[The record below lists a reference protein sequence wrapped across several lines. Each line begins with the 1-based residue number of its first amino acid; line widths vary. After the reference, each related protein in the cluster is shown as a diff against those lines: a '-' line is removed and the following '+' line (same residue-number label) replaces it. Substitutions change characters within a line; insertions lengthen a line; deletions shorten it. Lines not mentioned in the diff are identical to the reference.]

1 MIPSIA
7 PVPAT
12 APANAENADKET
24 DTDAAGVGAGAG
36 AATAA
41 APAGPGTGR
50 GPRAAFG
57 GLFAPRLSSRRVFA
71 SPGAAAGII
80 WLAALVA
87 ASLTAPWW
95 LPYKT
100 EDQDFTAILSGPT
113 AAHWLGTDELGRDL
127 LSRIFAAA
135 AGTLGTSLI
144 TVIVGVGLGTILAM
158 VAAAG
163 ERTEGVISRVTE
175 VMMSLP
181 GTVIILAVI
190 GAVGTNIPVI
200 MAILGV
206 LISAGIYRVM
216 LGQATS
222 LQSQLYVDAAK
233 VDGVS
238 TLAIS
243 LRHVL
248 PGLSNTIVVQSAL
261 IFAVGMLIQAGLAFI
276 GFGPPI
282 PQPSWGGMIQG
293 ASQHVYEAP
302 WLMVPTGA
310 VLALTVLAA
319 NAIGNA
325 LGKAPNAA
333 ASHLPSAA
341 DRRRRT
347 AASASAAA
355 SAAPAAPET
364 PAAPGRLSVRGLSVG
379 VDGGTPLVT
388 DVSFDV
394 EQGTVLG
401 LVGESGCGKTMT
413 ALSLLGLLPSGV
425 SVTGGQILW
434 DGRNL
439 AGATETAMAGVRGR
453 GIALISQEPMR
464 ALDPMFTV
472 GYQLVSAIRRL
483 RKTGKAQARAEALS
497 LLEKVGIVDAG
508 RILTTYPHQIS
519 GGMAQRVAIALALAG
534 RPRLLVADEPTT
546 ALDVTVQAEI
556 LSLLRT
562 LVKDTGMSVV
572 MVTHDLGVVAD
583 ICDTVAVMYA
593 GQVVESGRT
602 ANILDNPRHPY
613 TLALLAADP
622 HANTAADMPER
633 LATISGRVPQPKD
646 WPAGCRFMARC
657 QFAGSA
663 CVAPVPLVPS
673 GSDDGVVRCVKA
685 DELAV
690 EGLEWVATEVPAR
703 RVLDVR
709 SADSTVSNDSTVST
723 SSAVEKDRA

>member
-1 MIPSIA
+1 MIPSVAPA

-12 APANAENADKET
+12 ANAEDTGTGGAPPANTATGRPGPGPRTGVGRIPAHRLF
-24 DTDAAGVGAGAG
+24 AAPGAVAGV
-36 AATAA
+36 
-41 APAGPGTGR
+41 
-50 GPRAAFG
+50 
-57 GLFAPRLSSRRVFA
+57 L
-71 SPGAAAGII
+71 
-80 WLAALVA
+80 WLAALVV

-144 TVIVGVGLGTILAM
+144 TVVVGVGLGTVLAM

-163 ERTEGVISRVTE
+163 QRTEGPISRVTE

-190 GAVGTNIPVI
+190 GAVGTNIPVV

-216 LGQATS
+216 LGQATA

-238 TLAIS
+238 TLGIS

-248 PGLSNTIVVQSAL
+248 PGLNTTIVVQSAL

-293 ASQHVYEAP
+293 ASQHVYDAP

-325 LGKAPNAA
+325 LGKTPNTA

-341 DRRRRT
+341 DRRRR
-347 AASASAAA
+347 AAA
-355 SAAPAAPET
+355 SAVAPSADAVAPSV
-364 PAAPGRLSVRGLSVG
+364 APGATAGRLSVRGLSVG

-388 DVSFDV
+388 EVSFDV

-434 DGRNL
+434 NGRNL
-439 AGATETAMAGVRGR
+439 AAATENELAGVRGR
-453 GIALISQEPMR
+453 EIALISQEPMR

-483 RKTGKAQARAEALS
+483 RGMGKAEARTEALS
-497 LLEKVGIVDAG
+497 LLEKVGIVDAA

-556 LSLLRT
+556 LSLLRE

-622 HANTAADMPER
+622 HANTAEDMPER
-633 LATISGRVPQPKD
+633 LATINGQVPQPKD
-646 WPAGCRFMARC
+646 WPGGCRFMARC

-673 GSDDGVVRCVKA
+673 GSDDGLVRCVKA

-690 EGLEWVATEVPAR
+690 EGLAWVATEVPAH
-703 RVLDVR
+703 RVLGIVEM
-709 SADSTVSNDSTVST
+709 DST
-723 SSAVEKDRA
+723 VEKDRT

>member
-1 MIPSIA
+1 VSA
-7 PVPAT
+7 RKLFASPAS
-12 APANAENADKET
+12 
-24 DTDAAGVGAGAG
+24 AAGV
-36 AATAA
+36 T
-41 APAGPGTGR
+41 
-50 GPRAAFG
+50 
-57 GLFAPRLSSRRVFA
+57 
-71 SPGAAAGII
+71 

-87 ASLTAPWW
+87 ASLSARWW
-95 LPYKT
+95 LPFKT
-100 EDQDFTAILSGPT
+100 EDQDFTAVLSGPT

-127 LSRIFAAA
+127 LSRIFASA
-135 AGTLGTSLI
+135 AGTLGTSMI
-144 TVIVGVGLGTILAM
+144 TVIVAVGLGTVLAM
-158 VAAAG
+158 LAAAAG
-163 ERTEGVISRVTE
+163 ERVEAVISRVTE
-175 VMMSLP
+175 IMMSLP

-190 GAVGTNIPVI
+190 GAVGTNIPLI

-216 LGQATS
+216 LGQAKS

-238 TLAIS
+238 SMGIS

-248 PGLSNTIVVQSAL
+248 PGLTTTIVVQSAL

-282 PQPSWGGMIQG
+282 PQPSWGGMIQS
-293 ASQHVYEAP
+293 ASQHVYDAP

-341 DRRRRT
+341 IRRRRAAAAAAAT
-347 AASASAAA
+347 AA
-355 SAAPAAPET
+355 ET
-364 PAAPGRLSVRGLSVG
+364 KLDEGPAPGVLSVRGLSVG

-425 SVTGGQILW
+425 SATGGRILW
-434 DGRNL
+434 NGRNL
-439 AGATETAMAGVRGR
+439 ASAAERDMEGIRGR
-453 GIALISQEPMR
+453 DIALISQEPMR

-472 GYQLVSAIRRL
+472 GYQLTAAIRRL
-483 RKTGKAQARAEALS
+483 RNMGNAEARAEALS

-508 RILTTYPHQIS
+508 RILRTYPHQIS
-519 GGMAQRVAIALALAG
+519 GGMAQRVAIALALSG

-556 LSLLRT
+556 LSLLRS

-572 MVTHDLGVVAD
+572 LVTHDLGVVAD
-583 ICDTVAVMYA
+583 ICDNVAVMYA

-602 ANILDNPRHPY
+602 ASILDNPRHPY

-633 LATISGRVPQPKD
+633 LATISGQVPQPKD
-646 WPAGCRFMARC
+646 WPAGCRFLARC

-663 CVAPVPLVPS
+663 CAAPVPLLPS
-673 GSDDGVVRCVKA
+673 GSEAGEVRCVKA

-690 EGLEWVATEVPAR
+690 EGLEWLATEVPSR
-703 RVLDVR
+703 HVLEI
-709 SADSTVSNDSTVST
+709 
-723 SSAVEKDRA
+723 VEKDLA

>member
-7 PVPAT
+7 P
-12 APANAENADKET
+12 
-24 DTDAAGVGAGAG
+24 
-36 AATAA
+36 TAA
-41 APAGPGTGR
+41 
-50 GPRAAFG
+50 PRKTVLAKFSG
-57 GLFAPRLSSRRVFA
+57 HRLLA
-71 SPGAAAGII
+71 SPGGLAGTV

-87 ASLTAPWW
+87 ASLTASWW

-100 EDQDFTAILSGPT
+100 EDQDFTAVLSGPT
-113 AAHWLGTDELGRDL
+113 AAHWLGADELGRDL
-127 LSRIFAAA
+127 LSRIFASA
-135 AGTLGTSLI
+135 AGTLGTSFI
-144 TVIVGVGLGTILAM
+144 TVLVGVGLGTILAM
-158 VAAAG
+158 TAAAAG
-163 ERTEGVISRVTE
+163 DRAEGVISRVTE
-175 VMMSLP
+175 IMMSLP

-190 GAVGTNIPVI
+190 GAVGTNIPLI

-216 LGQATS
+216 LGQAKS

-233 VDGVS
+233 VDGVG
-238 TLAIS
+238 TLGIS
-243 LRHVL
+243 VRHVL
-248 PGLSNTIVVQSAL
+248 PGLTNTIVVQSAL

-282 PQPSWGGMIQG
+282 PEPSWGGMIQS
-293 ASQHVYEAP
+293 ASQHVYDAP
-302 WLMVPTGA
+302 WLMVPSGA
-310 VLALTVLAA
+310 VLALTVLSA

-325 LGKAPNAA
+325 LGKSPNAA

-341 DRRRRT
+341 IRRKR
-347 AASASAAA
+347 AADAAA
-355 SAAPAAPET
+355 AAAAAPPVDD
-364 PAAPGRLSVRGLSVG
+364 APGAGQLSVRGLSAA

-394 EQGTVLG
+394 EAGTVLG

-425 SVTGGQILW
+425 SVAGGQILW

-439 AGATETAMAGVRGR
+439 AAATEKELEAVRGR
-453 GIALISQEPMR
+453 DIALISQEPMR

-472 GYQLVSAIRRL
+472 GYQLTAAIRRL
-483 RKTGKAQARAEALS
+483 RSVGKADARGEALS
-497 LLEKVGIVDAG
+497 LLEKVGIVDAR
-508 RILTTYPHQIS
+508 RILKAYPHQIS
-519 GGMAQRVAIALALAG
+519 GGMAQRVAIALALSG
-534 RPRLLVADEPTT
+534 KPRLLVADEPTT

-556 LSLLRT
+556 LSLLRS

-583 ICDTVAVMYA
+583 ICDNVAVMYA

-602 ANILDNPRHPY
+602 PNILDNPRHPY

-622 HANTAADMPER
+622 HANTADDMPER
-633 LATISGRVPQPKD
+633 LATIKGQVPQPKD
-646 WPAGCRFMARC
+646 WPTGCRFAARC

-663 CVAPVPLVPS
+663 CTTPVPLLPS
-673 GSDDGVVRCVKA
+673 GSENGEVRCVKA

-690 EGLEWVATEVPAR
+690 GGLAWVATEVPTH
-703 RVLDVR
+703 RVLEI
-709 SADSTVSNDSTVST
+709 S
-723 SSAVEKDRA
+723 EKDMA

>member
-1 MIPSIA
+1 MIPS
-7 PVPAT
+7 V
-12 APANAENADKET
+12 APAPLQRKNALARFS
-24 DTDAAGVGAGAG
+24 AH
-36 AATAA
+36 
-41 APAGPGTGR
+41 
-50 GPRAAFG
+50 
-57 GLFAPRLSSRRVFA
+57 RLFA
-71 SPGAAAGII
+71 SPGGVAGVI

-87 ASLTAPWW
+87 ASLTAQWW
-95 LPYKT
+95 LPYRT
-100 EDQDFTAILSGPT
+100 EDQDFTAVLSGPT

-144 TVIVGVGLGTILAM
+144 TVIVGVGLGTVLAM
-158 VAAAG
+158 LAAAAG
-163 ERTEGVISRVTE
+163 ERVEAVISRVTE
-175 VMMSLP
+175 IMMSLP

-190 GAVGTNIPVI
+190 GAVGTNIPLI
-200 MAILGV
+200 MAILGI
-206 LISAGIYRVM
+206 LISAGIYRVI
-216 LGQATS
+216 LGQAKS

-238 TLAIS
+238 TLGIS

-248 PGLSNTIVVQSAL
+248 PGLTNTIVVQSAL

-293 ASQHVYEAP
+293 ASQHVYDAP

-325 LGKAPNAA
+325 LGKAPNTT

-341 DRRRRT
+341 ARRQRARAV
-347 AASASAAA
+347 AAVGAAVGAATSPSANPAAD
-355 SAAPAAPET
+355 SDAAPAN
-364 PAAPGRLSVRGLSVG
+364 GQLSVRGLSVG
-379 VDGGTPLVT
+379 VGGGPRLVT

-425 SVTGGQILW
+425 SATGGQILW
-434 DGRNL
+434 NGKNL
-439 AGATETAMAGVRGR
+439 AAATDREMEAIRGR
-453 GIALISQEPMR
+453 DIALISQEPMR

-472 GYQLVSAIRRL
+472 GYQLTSAIRRL
-483 RKTGKAQARAEALS
+483 RKKGKADARKEART
-497 LLEKVGIVDAG
+497 LLEKVGIVDAE
-508 RILTTYPHQIS
+508 RILKTYPHQIS
-519 GGMAQRVAIALALAG
+519 GGMAQRVAIALALSG

-556 LSLLRT
+556 LSLLRS

-583 ICDTVAVMYA
+583 ICDNVAVMYA

-622 HANTAADMPER
+622 HANSAADMPDR
-633 LATISGRVPQPKD
+633 LATISGQVPQPKD
-646 WPAGCRFMARC
+646 WPTGCRFAARC

-663 CVAPVPLVPS
+663 CAAPVPLLAS
-673 GSDDGVVRCVKA
+673 GSEEGLVRCVKA

-690 EGLEWVATEVPAR
+690 EGLEWLATEVPTH
-703 RVLDVR
+703 RVLKI
-709 SADSTVSNDSTVST
+709 
-723 SSAVEKDRA
+723 VERDLA

>member
-1 MIPSIA
+1 MIPKLK
-7 PVPAT
+7 P
-12 APANAENADKET
+12 
-24 DTDAAGVGAGAG
+24 
-36 AATAA
+36 
-41 APAGPGTGR
+41 R
-50 GPRAAFG
+50 PRAAITKRS
-57 GLFAPRLSSRRVFA
+57 ANRLFA
-71 SPGAAAGII
+71 SPGGVAGVV
-80 WLAALVA
+80 WLAALVV
-87 ASLTAPWW
+87 ASLTAQWW

-100 EDQDFTAILSGPT
+100 EDQDFTAVLSGPT

-144 TVIVGVGLGTILAM
+144 TVIVGVGLGTVLAM
-158 VAAAG
+158 AAGAAG
-163 ERTEGVISRVTE
+163 ERAEGVLSRVTE
-175 VMMSLP
+175 IMMSLP

-190 GAVGTNIPVI
+190 GAVGTNIPLI

-216 LGQATS
+216 LGQAKS

-238 TLAIS
+238 ILGIS

-248 PGLSNTIVVQSAL
+248 PGLTNTIVVQSAL

-293 ASQHVYEAP
+293 ASQHVYDAP

-341 DRRRRT
+341 ARRQRGSSFADAV
-347 AASASAAA
+347 AAAGAAA
-355 SAAPAAPET
+355 SPAGTGAV
-364 PAAPGRLSVRGLSVG
+364 PATGQLSVRNLSVG
-379 VDGGTPLVT
+379 VDGGTALVT

-394 EQGTVLG
+394 GQGTVLG

-425 SVTGGQILW
+425 SATGGQILW
-434 DGRNL
+434 NGKNL
-439 AGATETAMAGVRGR
+439 AAATERDLEGIRGR
-453 GIALISQEPMR
+453 DIALISQEPMR

-472 GYQLVSAIRRL
+472 GYQLTAAIRRL
-483 RKTGKAQARAEALS
+483 RKEGKAEARAEALV
-497 LLEKVGIVDAG
+497 LLEKVGIVDAES
-508 RILTTYPHQIS
+508 ILKAYPHQIS
-519 GGMAQRVAIALALAG
+519 GGMAQRVAIALALSG

-556 LSLLRT
+556 LSLLRS

-583 ICDTVAVMYA
+583 ICDNVAVMYA

-622 HANTAADMPER
+622 HANNAADMPER
-633 LATISGRVPQPKD
+633 LATISGQVPQPKD
-646 WPAGCRFMARC
+646 WPTGCRFMARC

-663 CVAPVPLVPS
+663 CAAPVPLLSS
-673 GSDDGVVRCVKA
+673 GSEDGRVRCAKA

-690 EGLEWVATEVPAR
+690 EGLEWLATEVPTH
-703 RVLDVR
+703 RVLKI
-709 SADSTVSNDSTVST
+709 
-723 SSAVEKDRA
+723 VEKDLA

>member
-7 PVPAT
+7 PAPADSTAAVPA
-12 APANAENADKET
+12 APKAPRRAAVGRVSARKLFASPAS
-24 DTDAAGVGAGAG
+24 AAGV
-36 AATAA
+36 T
-41 APAGPGTGR
+41 
-50 GPRAAFG
+50 
-57 GLFAPRLSSRRVFA
+57 
-71 SPGAAAGII
+71 

-87 ASLTAPWW
+87 ASLSARWW
-95 LPYKT
+95 LPFKT
-100 EDQDFTAILSGPT
+100 EDQDFTAVLSGPT

-127 LSRIFAAA
+127 LSRIFASA
-135 AGTLGTSLI
+135 AGTLGTSMI
-144 TVIVGVGLGTILAM
+144 TVIVAVGLGTVLAM
-158 VAAAG
+158 LAAAAG
-163 ERTEGVISRVTE
+163 ERVEAVISRITE
-175 VMMSLP
+175 IMMSLP

-190 GAVGTNIPVI
+190 GAVGTNIPLI

-216 LGQATS
+216 LGQAKS

-238 TLAIS
+238 SMGIS

-248 PGLSNTIVVQSAL
+248 PGLTTTIVVQSAL

-282 PQPSWGGMIQG
+282 PQPSWGGMIQS
-293 ASQHVYEAP
+293 ASQHVYDAP

-341 DRRRRT
+341 IRRRRAAAAAAAT
-347 AASASAAA
+347 AA
-355 SAAPAAPET
+355 ET
-364 PAAPGRLSVRGLSVG
+364 KLDEGPAPGVLSVRGLSVG

-425 SVTGGQILW
+425 SATGGRILW
-434 DGRNL
+434 NGRNL
-439 AGATETAMAGVRGR
+439 ASAAERDMEGIRGR
-453 GIALISQEPMR
+453 DIALISQEPMR

-472 GYQLVSAIRRL
+472 GYQLTAAIRRL
-483 RKTGKAQARAEALS
+483 RNMGNAEARAEALS

-508 RILTTYPHQIS
+508 RILRTYPHQIS
-519 GGMAQRVAIALALAG
+519 GGMAQRVAIALALSG
-534 RPRLLVADEPTT
+534 HPRLLVADEPTT

-556 LSLLRT
+556 LSLLRS

-572 MVTHDLGVVAD
+572 LVTHDLGVVAD
-583 ICDTVAVMYA
+583 ICDNVAVMYA

-602 ANILDNPRHPY
+602 ASILDNPRHPY

-633 LATISGRVPQPKD
+633 LATISGQVPQPKD
-646 WPAGCRFMARC
+646 WPAGCRFLARC

-663 CVAPVPLVPS
+663 CAAPVPLLPS
-673 GSDDGVVRCVKA
+673 GSEAGEVRCVKA

-690 EGLEWVATEVPAR
+690 EGLEWLATEVPSR
-703 RVLDVR
+703 HVLEI
-709 SADSTVSNDSTVST
+709 
-723 SSAVEKDRA
+723 VEKDLA

>member
-1 MIPSIA
+1 MIPKLK
-7 PVPAT
+7 P
-12 APANAENADKET
+12 
-24 DTDAAGVGAGAG
+24 
-36 AATAA
+36 
-41 APAGPGTGR
+41 R
-50 GPRAAFG
+50 PRAAITKRS
-57 GLFAPRLSSRRVFA
+57 ANRLFA
-71 SPGAAAGII
+71 SPGGVAGVV
-80 WLAALVA
+80 WLAALVV
-87 ASLTAPWW
+87 ASLTAQWW

-100 EDQDFTAILSGPT
+100 EDQDFTAVLSGPT
-113 AAHWLGTDELGRDL
+113 AAHLLGTDELGRDL

-144 TVIVGVGLGTILAM
+144 TVIVGVGLGTVLAM
-158 VAAAG
+158 AAGAAG
-163 ERTEGVISRVTE
+163 ERAEGVLSRVTE
-175 VMMSLP
+175 IMMSLP

-190 GAVGTNIPVI
+190 GAVGTNIPLI

-216 LGQATS
+216 LGQAKS

-238 TLAIS
+238 ILGIS

-248 PGLSNTIVVQSAL
+248 PGLTNTIVVQSAL

-293 ASQHVYEAP
+293 ASQHVYDAP

-341 DRRRRT
+341 ARRQRASFIADAV
-347 AASASAAA
+347 AAAGAAA
-355 SAAPAAPET
+355 SPERTGAVPAT
-364 PAAPGRLSVRGLSVG
+364 GQLSVRNLSVG
-379 VDGGTPLVT
+379 VDGGTALVT

-394 EQGTVLG
+394 GQGTVLG

-425 SVTGGQILW
+425 SATAGQILW
-434 DGRNL
+434 NGRNL
-439 AGATETAMAGVRGR
+439 AAATERDLEGIRGR
-453 GIALISQEPMR
+453 DIALISQEPMR

-472 GYQLVSAIRRL
+472 GYQLTAAIRRL
-483 RKTGKAQARAEALS
+483 RKAGKAEARAEALG
-497 LLEKVGIVDAG
+497 LLEKVGIVDAES
-508 RILTTYPHQIS
+508 ILKAYPHQIS
-519 GGMAQRVAIALALAG
+519 GGMAQRVAIALALSG

-556 LSLLRT
+556 LSLLRS

-583 ICDTVAVMYA
+583 ICDNVAVMYA

-622 HANTAADMPER
+622 HANNAADMPER
-633 LATISGRVPQPKD
+633 LATISGQVPQPKD
-646 WPAGCRFMARC
+646 WPTGCRFMARC

-663 CVAPVPLVPS
+663 CAAPVPLLSS
-673 GSDDGVVRCVKA
+673 GSEDGRVRCAKA

-690 EGLEWVATEVPAR
+690 EGLEWLATEVPTH
-703 RVLDVR
+703 RVLKI
-709 SADSTVSNDSTVST
+709 
-723 SSAVEKDRA
+723 VEKDLA

>member
-1 MIPSIA
+1 MIPNL
-7 PVPAT
+7 
-12 APANAENADKET
+12 APAVAEQ
-24 DTDAAGVGAGAG
+24 DA

-41 APAGPGTGR
+41 AALRPQS
-50 GPRAAFG
+50 GPRAAIT
-57 GLFAPRLSSRRVFA
+57 RLSANRLFA
-71 SPGAAAGII
+71 SPGGVAGVL

-87 ASLTAPWW
+87 ASLTAQWW

-100 EDQDFTAILSGPT
+100 EDQDFTAVLSGPT

-144 TVIVGVGLGTILAM
+144 TVIVGVGLGTVLATAA
-158 VAAAG
+158 AAAG
-163 ERTEGVISRVTE
+163 ERAETVISRVTE
-175 VMMSLP
+175 IMMSLP

-190 GAVGTNIPVI
+190 GAVGTNIPLI

-206 LISAGIYRVM
+206 LISAGIYRVI
-216 LGQATS
+216 LGQAKS
-222 LQSQLYVDAAK
+222 LQAQLYVDAAK
-233 VDGVS
+233 VDGMS
-238 TLAIS
+238 RLGIS

-293 ASQHVYEAP
+293 ASQHVYDAP

-325 LGKAPNAA
+325 LGKAPNAGV
-333 ASHLPSAA
+333 SHLPSAA
-341 DRRRRT
+341 TRRQRGSLVADT
-347 AASASAAA
+347 GAVAGAAA
-355 SAAPAAPET
+355 SAPGPGAIPAV
-364 PAAPGRLSVRGLSVG
+364 GQLSVRGLSVG
-379 VDGGTPLVT
+379 VDGGTALVT

-425 SVTGGQILW
+425 SATGGQILW
-434 DGRNL
+434 NGKNL
-439 AGATETAMAGVRGR
+439 AAATERDMEGIRGR
-453 GIALISQEPMR
+453 DIALISQEPMR

-472 GYQLVSAIRRL
+472 GYQLTAAIRRL
-483 RKTGKAQARAEALS
+483 RKAGKAEARAEALS
-497 LLEKVGIVDAG
+497 LLEKVGIVDAA
-508 RILTTYPHQIS
+508 RILKTYPHQIS

-556 LSLLRT
+556 LSLLRS

-583 ICDTVAVMYA
+583 ICDNVAVMYA

-633 LATISGRVPQPKD
+633 LATISGQVPQPKD

-663 CVAPVPLVPS
+663 CAAPVPLLSS
-673 GSDDGVVRCVKA
+673 GSEAGLVRCVKA

-690 EGLEWVATEVPAR
+690 EGLEWLATEVPTH
-703 RVLDVR
+703 RVLKI
-709 SADSTVSNDSTVST
+709 
-723 SSAVEKDRA
+723 VEKDLA

>member
-1 MIPSIA
+1 MIPN
-7 PVPAT
+7 V
-12 APANAENADKET
+12 APAPADS
-24 DTDAAGVGAGAG
+24 
-36 AATAA
+36 TAA
-41 APAGPGTGR
+41 AAAVPKS
-50 GPRAAFG
+50 GPRAAFTKVS
-57 GLFAPRLSSRRVFA
+57 AHRLFA
-71 SPGAAAGII
+71 SPGGVAGVL
-80 WLAALVA
+80 WLAVLVA

-95 LPYKT
+95 LPFKT
-100 EDQDFTAILSGPT
+100 EDQDFTAVLSGPT
-113 AAHWLGTDELGRDL
+113 AAHWLGADELGRDI
-127 LSRIFAAA
+127 LSRIFASA
-135 AGTLGTSLI
+135 AGTLGTSFI
-144 TVIVGVGLGTILAM
+144 TVVVGIGLGTILAM
-158 VAAAG
+158 TAAASL
-163 ERTEGVISRVTE
+163 RAEGVISRSTE
-175 VMMSLP
+175 ILMSLP
-181 GTVIILAVI
+181 STVIILAVI
-190 GAVGTNIPVI
+190 GAVGTNIPFI
-200 MAILGV
+200 MAVLGV
-206 LISAGIYRVM
+206 FMSAGVYRVM
-216 LGQATS
+216 LGQAKS

-238 TLAIS
+238 TLGIS

-248 PGLSNTIVVQSAL
+248 PGLTNTIVVQSAL

-293 ASQHVYEAP
+293 ASQHVYDAP

-341 DRRRRT
+341 ARRQRAKAV
-347 AASASAAA
+347 AAIAATVPDTSAQ
-355 SAAPAAPET
+355 APAS
-364 PAAPGRLSVRGLSVG
+364 GQLSVRNLTVG
-379 VDGGTPLVT
+379 VDVSVHLVT

-434 DGRNL
+434 NGKNL
-439 AGATETAMAGVRGR
+439 AASTDKDMESVRGSD
-453 GIALISQEPMR
+453 IALISQEPMR

-472 GYQLVSAIRRL
+472 GYQLTATIRRL
-483 RKTGKAQARAEALS
+483 RKVGKAEARAEALG
-497 LLEKVGIVDAG
+497 LLEKVGIVDAQ
-508 RILTTYPHQIS
+508 RILKTYPHQIS
-519 GGMAQRVAIALALAG
+519 GGMAQRVAIALALSG

-556 LSLLRT
+556 LSLLRS

-583 ICDTVAVMYA
+583 ICDQVAVMYA
-593 GQVVESGRT
+593 GQVVENGRT
-602 ANILDNPRHPY
+602 DEILDNPRHPY

-633 LATISGRVPQPKD
+633 LATISGQVPQPKD
-646 WPAGCRFMARC
+646 WPSTCRFAARC

-663 CVAPVPLVPS
+663 CMVPIPLLPS
-673 GSDDGVVRCVKA
+673 GTGEGLVRCVKA

-690 EGLEWVATEVPAR
+690 EGLEWVATEVPTHQFPDPAPR
-703 RVLDVR
+703 LL
-709 SADSTVSNDSTVST
+709 NI
-723 SSAVEKDRA
+723 VEKDMA

>member
-1 MIPSIA
+1 MIPN
-7 PVPAT
+7 V
-12 APANAENADKET
+12 APAPADSTSAVVQPNSALPKS
-24 DTDAAGVGAGAG
+24 
-36 AATAA
+36 
-41 APAGPGTGR
+41 GPK
-50 GPRAAFG
+50 AAFTKVS
-57 GLFAPRLSSRRVFA
+57 AHRLFA
-71 SPGAAAGII
+71 SPGGVAGVL
-80 WLAALVA
+80 WLAALVV
-87 ASLTAPWW
+87 ASLTAPLW
-95 LPYKT
+95 LPFKT
-100 EDQDFTAILSGPT
+100 EDQDFTAVLSGPT

-127 LSRIFAAA
+127 LSRIFASA
-135 AGTLGTSLI
+135 AGTLGTSFI
-144 TVIVGVGLGTILAM
+144 TVIVAVGLGTILAM
-158 VAAAG
+158 ASAALGDRVEA
-163 ERTEGVISRVTE
+163 VISRVTE
-175 VMMSLP
+175 IMMSVP

-200 MAILGV
+200 MAILGI

-216 LGQATS
+216 LGQAKS

-238 TLAIS
+238 TLGIS

-248 PGLSNTIVVQSAL
+248 PGLTNTIVVQSAL

-293 ASQHVYEAP
+293 ASQHVYDAP

-341 DRRRRT
+341 ARRQRAKAV
-347 AASASAAA
+347 AAVGAAQV
-355 SAAPAAPET
+355 AAGTHAPPAK
-364 PAAPGRLSVRGLSVG
+364 GQLSVRGLSVG
-379 VDGGTPLVT
+379 VDGGPRLVT

-425 SVTGGQILW
+425 VATGGQILW
-434 DGRNL
+434 NGKNL
-439 AGATETAMAGVRGR
+439 AAATDREMEAIRGR
-453 GIALISQEPMR
+453 DIALISQEPMR

-472 GYQLVSAIRRL
+472 GYQLTSAIRRL
-483 RKTGKAQARAEALS
+483 RKVGKAEARKEALS

-508 RILTTYPHQIS
+508 RILKTYPHQIS
-519 GGMAQRVAIALALAG
+519 GGMAQRVAIALALSG

-556 LSLLRT
+556 LSLLRS

-583 ICDTVAVMYA
+583 ICDQVAVMYA
-593 GQVVESGRT
+593 GQVVENGKT

-613 TLALLAADP
+613 TLALAAGELAGVAV
-622 HANTAADMPER
+622 H
-633 LATISGRVPQPKD
+633 G
-646 WPAGCRFMARC
+646 
-657 QFAGSA
+657 FAGQA
-663 CVAPVPLVPS
+663 HAFQHGFGLRPGVAS
-673 GSDDGVVRCVKA
+673 
-685 DELAV
+685 
-690 EGLEWVATEVPAR
+690 
-703 RVLDVR
+703 
-709 SADSTVSNDSTVST
+709 
-723 SSAVEKDRA
+723 

>member
-1 MIPSIA
+1 MA
-7 PVPAT
+7 PVPADQLETPTPAT
-12 APANAENADKET
+12 APVRNAGK
-24 DTDAAGVGAGAG
+24 AAIAKFSGH
-36 AATAA
+36 
-41 APAGPGTGR
+41 
-50 GPRAAFG
+50 
-57 GLFAPRLSSRRVFA
+57 RLFA
-71 SPGAAAGII
+71 SPGAVAGLV
-80 WLAALVA
+80 WLVAMVA
-87 ASLTAPWW
+87 ASLTAPLW

-100 EDQDFTAILSGPT
+100 EDQDFTAVLSGPT
-113 AAHWLGTDELGRDL
+113 GAHWLGTDELGRDI

-135 AGTLGTSLI
+135 AGTLGTSML

-158 VAAAG
+158 LAAGAG

-190 GAVGTNIPVI
+190 GAVGTNIPVV
-200 MAILGV
+200 MAILGI
-206 LISAGIYRVM
+206 LMSAGIYRVI
-216 LGQATS
+216 LGQAKS

-233 VDGVS
+233 VDGAS
-238 TLAIS
+238 PLRIS

-248 PGLSNTIVVQSAL
+248 PGLANTIVVQAAL

-293 ASQHVYEAP
+293 ASQHVYDAP
-302 WLMVPTGA
+302 WMMVPTGA
-310 VLALTVLAA
+310 VLALTVLSA

-333 ASHLPSAA
+333 APHLPSAA
-341 DRRRRT
+341 ARRQRAKAV
-347 AASASAAA
+347 AAIAAA
-355 SAAPAAPET
+355 PVPTAKDGALVRET
-364 PAAPGRLSVRGLSVG
+364 AKGTLSVRNLSVG
-379 VDGGTPLVT
+379 VDNGVRLVT

-434 DGRNL
+434 NGRNL
-439 AGATETAMAGVRGR
+439 AATTDKDMESVRGR
-453 GIALISQEPMR
+453 EIALISQEPMR

-472 GYQLVSAIRRL
+472 GYQLTATIRRL
-483 RKTGKAQARAEALS
+483 RGMGNAEARKEALS
-497 LLEKVGIVDAG
+497 LLEKVGIVDAA
-508 RILTTYPHQIS
+508 RILKTYPHQIS
-519 GGMAQRVAIALALAG
+519 GGMAQRVAIALALSG
-534 RPRLLVADEPTT
+534 QPRLLVADEPTT

-556 LSLLRT
+556 LSLLRA

-583 ICDTVAVMYA
+583 ICDQVAVMYA
-593 GQVVESGRT
+593 GQVVENGRT
-602 ANILDNPRHPY
+602 AAILDSPRHPY

-622 HANTAADMPER
+622 HANHANDMPER
-633 LATISGRVPQPKD
+633 LATIQGQVPQPKD
-646 WPAGCRFMARC
+646 WPTGCRFAARC

-663 CVAPVPLVPS
+663 CLEPVPLLPS
-673 GSDDGVVRCVKA
+673 GAAEGLVRCVKA
-685 DELAV
+685 DQLAV
-690 EGLEWVATEVPAR
+690 EGMDWLATDVPASR
-703 RVLDVR
+703 LLEV
-709 SADSTVSNDSTVST
+709 T
-723 SSAVEKDRA
+723 SKQTLLTEKDMA

>member
-1 MIPSIA
+1 VSA
-7 PVPAT
+7 RKLFASPAS
-12 APANAENADKET
+12 
-24 DTDAAGVGAGAG
+24 AAGV
-36 AATAA
+36 T
-41 APAGPGTGR
+41 
-50 GPRAAFG
+50 
-57 GLFAPRLSSRRVFA
+57 
-71 SPGAAAGII
+71 

-87 ASLTAPWW
+87 ASLSARWW
-95 LPYKT
+95 LPFKT
-100 EDQDFTAILSGPT
+100 EDQDFTAVLSGPT

-127 LSRIFAAA
+127 LSRIFASA
-135 AGTLGTSLI
+135 AGTLGTSMI
-144 TVIVGVGLGTILAM
+144 TVIVAVGLGTVLAM
-158 VAAAG
+158 LAAAAG
-163 ERTEGVISRVTE
+163 ERVEAVISRITE
-175 VMMSLP
+175 IMMSLP

-190 GAVGTNIPVI
+190 GAVGTNIPLI

-216 LGQATS
+216 LGQAKS

-238 TLAIS
+238 SMGIS

-248 PGLSNTIVVQSAL
+248 PGLTTTIVVQSAL

-282 PQPSWGGMIQG
+282 PQPSWGGMIQS
-293 ASQHVYEAP
+293 ASQHVYDAP

-341 DRRRRT
+341 IRRRRAAAAAAAT
-347 AASASAAA
+347 AA
-355 SAAPAAPET
+355 ET
-364 PAAPGRLSVRGLSVG
+364 KLDEGPAPGVLSVRGLSVG

-425 SVTGGQILW
+425 SATGGRILW
-434 DGRNL
+434 NGRNL
-439 AGATETAMAGVRGR
+439 ASAAERDMEGIRGR
-453 GIALISQEPMR
+453 DIALISQEPMR

-472 GYQLVSAIRRL
+472 GYQLTAAIRRL
-483 RKTGKAQARAEALS
+483 RNMGNAEARAEALS

-508 RILTTYPHQIS
+508 RILRTYPHQIS
-519 GGMAQRVAIALALAG
+519 GGMAQRVAIALALSG

-556 LSLLRT
+556 LSLLRS

-572 MVTHDLGVVAD
+572 LVTHDLGVVAD
-583 ICDTVAVMYA
+583 ICDNVAVMYA

-602 ANILDNPRHPY
+602 ASILDNPRHPY

-633 LATISGRVPQPKD
+633 LATISGQVPQPKD
-646 WPAGCRFMARC
+646 WPAGCRFLARC

-663 CVAPVPLVPS
+663 CAAPVPLLPS
-673 GSDDGVVRCVKA
+673 GSEAGEVRCVKA

-690 EGLEWVATEVPAR
+690 EGLEWLATEVPSR
-703 RVLDVR
+703 HVLEI
-709 SADSTVSNDSTVST
+709 
-723 SSAVEKDRA
+723 VEKDLA

>member
-1 MIPSIA
+1 MIPN
-7 PVPAT
+7 V
-12 APANAENADKET
+12 APAPADTAEP
-24 DTDAAGVGAGAG
+24 
-36 AATAA
+36 TAA
-41 APAGPGTGR
+41 AVLPKARRQSAARKFSGSKLFSSPA
-50 GPRAAFG
+50 
-57 GLFAPRLSSRRVFA
+57 SI
-71 SPGAAAGII
+71 AGVI

-87 ASLTAPWW
+87 ASLTAPLW
-95 LPYKT
+95 LPFKT
-100 EDQDFTAILSGPT
+100 EDQDFTAVLSGPT
-113 AAHWLGTDELGRDL
+113 AAHWLGTDELGRDI
-127 LSRIFAAA
+127 LSRIFASA

-144 TVIVGVGLGTILAM
+144 TVIVAVGLGTLLAM
-158 VAAAG
+158 LAAAAG
-163 ERTEGVISRVTE
+163 DRVENVISRVTE
-175 VMMSLP
+175 IMMSLP

-190 GAVGTNIPVI
+190 GAVGTNIPLI

-206 LISAGIYRVM
+206 LISAGMYRVM
-216 LGQATS
+216 LGQAKS

-233 VDGVS
+233 VDGAS
-238 TLAIS
+238 TVGIS

-248 PGLSNTIVVQSAL
+248 PGLTNTIVVQSAL

-293 ASQHVYEAP
+293 ASQHVYDAP

-325 LGKAPNAA
+325 LGKAPNAT

-341 DRRRRT
+341 ARRQRAKAV
-347 AASASAAA
+347 AAIAAA
-355 SAAPAAPET
+355 APSAGAPAGKDT
-364 PAAPGRLSVRGLSVG
+364 LSVRNLSVG
-379 VDGGTPLVT
+379 VDSTGAGNGVRLVT

-394 EQGTVLG
+394 EPGTVLG

-434 DGRNL
+434 NGRNL
-439 AGATETAMAGVRGR
+439 AAATDKDMEGIRGR
-453 GIALISQEPMR
+453 DIALISQEPMR

-472 GYQLVSAIRRL
+472 GYQLTAAIRRL
-483 RKTGKAQARAEALS
+483 HGMGRAEAKVEALG
-497 LLEKVGIVDAG
+497 LLEKVGIVDAA
-508 RILTTYPHQIS
+508 RILKTYPHQIS
-519 GGMAQRVAIALALAG
+519 GGMAQRVAIALALSG

-556 LSLLRT
+556 LSLLRS

-583 ICDTVAVMYA
+583 LCDQIAVMYA
-593 GQVVESGRT
+593 GEVVENGRT
-602 ANILDNPRHPY
+602 DNILDNPRHPY

-622 HANTAADMPER
+622 HANHAADMPER
-633 LATISGRVPQPKD
+633 LATINGQVPQPKD
-646 WPAGCRFMARC
+646 WPSTCRFAARC

-663 CVAPVPLVPS
+663 CMVPVPLLPS
-673 GSDDGVVRCVKA
+673 GTGDGVVRCVKA

-690 EGLEWVATEVPAR
+690 EGLDWVATDVPGHHVLNLVKAR
-703 RVLDVR
+703 T
-709 SADSTVSNDSTVST
+709 A
-723 SSAVEKDRA
+723 EKDHA

>member
-1 MIPSIA
+1 MIPN
-7 PVPAT
+7 V
-12 APANAENADKET
+12 APAPADS
-24 DTDAAGVGAGAG
+24 
-36 AATAA
+36 TAA
-41 APAGPGTGR
+41 AAAVPKSGPK
-50 GPRAAFG
+50 AAITK
-57 GLFAPRLSSRRVFA
+57 LSAHRLFA
-71 SPGAAAGII
+71 SPGGVAGVV

-95 LPYKT
+95 LPFKT
-100 EDQDFTAILSGPT
+100 EDQDFTAVLSGPT

-135 AGTLGTSLI
+135 AGTLGTSFI
-144 TVIVGVGLGTILAM
+144 TVLVSVGLGTILAM
-158 VAAAG
+158 AAAALG
-163 ERTEGVISRVTE
+163 DRVEGVISRITE
-175 VMMSLP
+175 IMMSVP

-200 MAILGV
+200 MAILGI
-206 LISAGIYRVM
+206 LISAGIYRVI
-216 LGQATS
+216 LGQAKS

-238 TLAIS
+238 TLGIS

-248 PGLSNTIVVQSAL
+248 PGLTNTIVVQSAL

-293 ASQHVYEAP
+293 ASQHVYDAP
-302 WLMVPTGA
+302 WMMVPTGA

-325 LGKAPNAA
+325 LGKAPNAT

-341 DRRRRT
+341 ARRQRAKAV
-347 AASASAAA
+347 AAVG
-355 SAAPAAPET
+355 AAPVVDVADVS
-364 PAAPGRLSVRGLSVG
+364 PAQGQLSVRGLSVG
-379 VDGGTPLVT
+379 VDGGPRLVT

-394 EQGTVLG
+394 QQGTVLG

-425 SVTGGQILW
+425 VATGGQILW
-434 DGRNL
+434 NGKNL
-439 AGATETAMAGVRGR
+439 AAASDSGMEAIRGR
-453 GIALISQEPMR
+453 EIALISQEPMR

-472 GYQLVSAIRRL
+472 GYQLTSAIRRL
-483 RKTGKAQARAEALS
+483 RKLGKAEARKEALN
-497 LLEKVGIVDAG
+497 LLEKVGIVDAA
-508 RILTTYPHQIS
+508 RILKTYPHQIS
-519 GGMAQRVAIALALAG
+519 GGMAQRVAIALALSG
-534 RPRLLVADEPTT
+534 SPRLLVADEPTT

-556 LSLLRT
+556 LSLLRS

-583 ICDTVAVMYA
+583 ICDHVAVMYA
-593 GQVVESGRT
+593 GQVVENGKT
-602 ANILDNPRHPY
+602 TTILDNPRHPY

-622 HANTAADMPER
+622 HANNAADMPER
-633 LATISGRVPQPKD
+633 LATISGQVPQPKD
-646 WPAGCRFMARC
+646 WPSGCRFMARC

-663 CVAPVPLVPS
+663 CAAPVPLLPS
-673 GSDDGVVRCVKA
+673 GSDEGLVRCVKA
-685 DELAV
+685 DELAI
-690 EGLEWVATEVPAR
+690 EGLEWVATEVPTQR
-703 RVLDVR
+703 LLDITPTPLHRVEPL
-709 SADSTVSNDSTVST
+709 NI
-723 SSAVEKDRA
+723 VEKDMA

>member
-1 MIPSIA
+1 MIPN
-7 PVPAT
+7 V
-12 APANAENADKET
+12 APAPADS
-24 DTDAAGVGAGAG
+24 
-36 AATAA
+36 ATVPVQPNSAL
-41 APAGPGTGR
+41 PKSGPK
-50 GPRAAFG
+50 AAFTRVS
-57 GLFAPRLSSRRVFA
+57 AHRLFA
-71 SPGAAAGII
+71 SPGGVAGVV

-95 LPYKT
+95 LPFKT
-100 EDQDFTAILSGPT
+100 EDQDFTAVLSGPT

-127 LSRIFAAA
+127 LSRIFASA
-135 AGTLGTSLI
+135 AGTLGTSFI
-144 TVIVGVGLGTILAM
+144 TVIVAVGLGTILAM
-158 VAAAG
+158 ASAALG
-163 ERTEGVISRVTE
+163 DRVESVISRVTE
-175 VMMSLP
+175 IMMSVP

-200 MAILGV
+200 MAILGI

-216 LGQATS
+216 LGQAKS

-238 TLAIS
+238 TLGIS

-248 PGLSNTIVVQSAL
+248 PGLTNTIVVQSAL

-293 ASQHVYEAP
+293 ASQHVYDAP

-333 ASHLPSAA
+333 ASHLPSADA
-341 DRRRRT
+341 RRQRAKAV
-347 AASASAAA
+347 AAVG
-355 SAAPAAPET
+355 AAPAADEGT
-364 PAAPGRLSVRGLSVG
+364 DAAPAKGRLSVRGLSVG
-379 VDGGTPLVT
+379 VDGGPRLVT

-425 SVTGGQILW
+425 VAAGGQILW
-434 DGRNL
+434 NGKNL
-439 AGATETAMAGVRGR
+439 AAATDREMEAIRGR
-453 GIALISQEPMR
+453 DIALISQEPMR

-472 GYQLVSAIRRL
+472 GYQLTSAIRRL
-483 RKTGKAQARAEALS
+483 RKGGRAEARKEALS
-497 LLEKVGIVDAG
+497 LLEKVGIVDAQ
-508 RILTTYPHQIS
+508 RILKTYPHQIS
-519 GGMAQRVAIALALAG
+519 GGMAQRVAIALALSG

-556 LSLLRT
+556 LSLMRS

-583 ICDTVAVMYA
+583 ICDQVAVMYA
-593 GQVVESGRT
+593 GQVVESGNT
-602 ANILDNPRHPY
+602 ATILDNPRHPY

-622 HANTAADMPER
+622 HANHAADMPER
-633 LATISGRVPQPKD
+633 LATISGQVPQPKD
-646 WPAGCRFMARC
+646 WPTGCRFMARC

-663 CVAPVPLVPS
+663 CAAPVPLLPS
-673 GSDDGVVRCVKA
+673 GSGNGLVRCVKA

-690 EGLEWVATEVPAR
+690 EGLEWVATEVPTHR
-703 RVLDVR
+703 LLDLTPKPMAMSEPVN
-709 SADSTVSNDSTVST
+709 T
-723 SSAVEKDRA
+723 VEKDIA

>member
-1 MIPSIA
+1 MIPN
-7 PVPAT
+7 V
-12 APANAENADKET
+12 APAPADQT
-24 DTDAAGVGAGAG
+24 TTTA
-36 AATAA
+36 AA
-41 APAGPGTGR
+41 APAPG
-50 GPRAAFG
+50 AAKAAITK
-57 GLFAPRLSSRRVFA
+57 LSKHRLLS
-71 SPGAAAGII
+71 SPGAVAGLA
-80 WLAALVA
+80 WLAALVV
-87 ASLTAPWW
+87 ASVTAPLW
-95 LPYKT
+95 LPFKT
-100 EDQDFTAILSGPT
+100 EDQDFTAVLSGPT
-113 AAHWLGTDELGRDL
+113 AAHWLGTDELGRDI

-144 TVIVGVGLGTILAM
+144 TVLVGVGLGTLLAM
-158 VAAAG
+158 TSAGAG
-163 ERTEGVISRVTE
+163 ERAEAVISRVTE
-175 VMMSLP
+175 IMMSVP

-190 GAVGTNIPVI
+190 GAVGTNIPLV

-206 LISAGIYRVM
+206 LISAGIYRVI
-216 LGQATS
+216 LGQAKS
-222 LQSQLYVDAAK
+222 LQSQLYVDAAA

-238 TLAIS
+238 PLGIS

-248 PGLSNTIVVQSAL
+248 PGLANTIVVQAAL

-282 PQPSWGGMIQG
+282 PEPSWGGMIQG
-293 ASQHVYEAP
+293 ASQHVYDAP
-302 WLMVPTGA
+302 WMMVPTGA

-333 ASHLPSAA
+333 APHLPSAA
-341 DRRRRT
+341 ARRQRAKAV
-347 AASASAAA
+347 AAIAAA
-355 SAAPAAPET
+355 SGPIEKPAS
-364 PAAPGRLSVRGLSVG
+364 PGRLSVRNLSVG
-379 VDGGTPLVT
+379 VDNGVRLVT

-425 SVTGGQILW
+425 SVTGGQIVW
-434 DGRNL
+434 NGKNL
-439 AGATETAMAGVRGR
+439 AATTDKDMAAIRGR
-453 GIALISQEPMR
+453 EIALISQEPMR

-472 GYQLVSAIRRL
+472 GYQLTATIRRL
-483 RKTGKAQARAEALS
+483 RGMGKAEARSEALN

-508 RILTTYPHQIS
+508 RILKTYPHQIS
-519 GGMAQRVAIALALAG
+519 GGMAQRVAIALALSG

-556 LSLLRT
+556 LSLLRA

-583 ICDTVAVMYA
+583 ICDQVAVMYA
-593 GQVVESGRT
+593 GQVVENGRT
-602 ANILDNPRHPY
+602 AEILDNPRHPY

-622 HANTAADMPER
+622 HANHAADMPER
-633 LATISGRVPQPKD
+633 LATISGQVPQPKD
-646 WPAGCRFMARC
+646 WPAGCRFAARC

-663 CVAPVPLVPS
+663 CTAPVPLLPS
-673 GSDDGVVRCVKA
+673 GTGDGLVRCVKA

-690 EGLEWVATEVPAR
+690 EGLDWVATDVPTHR
-703 RVLDVR
+703 QLNL
-709 SADSTVSNDSTVST
+709 TPTM
-723 SSAVEKDRA
+723 KDLA

>member
-1 MIPSIA
+1 MIPN
-7 PVPAT
+7 V
-12 APANAENADKET
+12 APAPADS
-24 DTDAAGVGAGAG
+24 
-36 AATAA
+36 TAA
-41 APAGPGTGR
+41 AAAVPKS
-50 GPRAAFG
+50 GPRAAFTKVS
-57 GLFAPRLSSRRVFA
+57 AHRLFA
-71 SPGAAAGII
+71 SPGGVAGVL
-80 WLAALVA
+80 WLAVLVA

-95 LPYKT
+95 LPFKT
-100 EDQDFTAILSGPT
+100 EDQDFTAVLSGPT
-113 AAHWLGTDELGRDL
+113 AAHWLGADELGRDI
-127 LSRIFAAA
+127 LSRIFASA
-135 AGTLGTSLI
+135 AGTLGTSFI
-144 TVIVGVGLGTILAM
+144 TVVVGIGLGTILAM
-158 VAAAG
+158 TAAASL
-163 ERTEGVISRVTE
+163 RAEGVISRSTE
-175 VMMSLP
+175 ILMSLP
-181 GTVIILAVI
+181 STVIILAVI
-190 GAVGTNIPVI
+190 GAVGTNIPFI
-200 MAILGV
+200 MAVLGV
-206 LISAGIYRVM
+206 FMSAGVYRVM
-216 LGQATS
+216 LGQAKS

-238 TLAIS
+238 TLGIS

-248 PGLSNTIVVQSAL
+248 PGLTNTIVVQSAL

-293 ASQHVYEAP
+293 ASQHVYDAP

-341 DRRRRT
+341 ARRQRAKAV
-347 AASASAAA
+347 AAIAATVSDTSAQ
-355 SAAPAAPET
+355 APAS
-364 PAAPGRLSVRGLSVG
+364 GQLSVRNLTVG
-379 VDGGTPLVT
+379 VDGSVHLVT

-434 DGRNL
+434 NGKNL
-439 AGATETAMAGVRGR
+439 AASTDKDMESVRGSD
-453 GIALISQEPMR
+453 IALISQEPMR

-472 GYQLVSAIRRL
+472 GYQLTATIRRL
-483 RKTGKAQARAEALS
+483 RKVGKAEARAEALG
-497 LLEKVGIVDAG
+497 LLEKVGIVDAQ
-508 RILTTYPHQIS
+508 RILKTYPHQIS
-519 GGMAQRVAIALALAG
+519 GGMAQRVAIALALSG

-556 LSLLRT
+556 LSLLRS

-583 ICDTVAVMYA
+583 ICDQVAVMYA
-593 GQVVESGRT
+593 GQVVENGRT
-602 ANILDNPRHPY
+602 AEILDNPRHPY

-633 LATISGRVPQPKD
+633 LATISGQVPQPKD
-646 WPAGCRFMARC
+646 WPSTCRFAARC

-663 CVAPVPLVPS
+663 CMVPIPLLPS
-673 GSDDGVVRCVKA
+673 GTGEGLVRCVKA

-690 EGLEWVATEVPAR
+690 EGLEWVATEVPTHQLPDPAPR
-703 RVLDVR
+703 LL
-709 SADSTVSNDSTVST
+709 NI
-723 SSAVEKDRA
+723 VEKDMA

>member
-7 PVPAT
+7 P
-12 APANAENADKET
+12 
-24 DTDAAGVGAGAG
+24 
-36 AATAA
+36 TAA
-41 APAGPGTGR
+41 
-50 GPRAAFG
+50 PRKTAMAKFSG
-57 GLFAPRLSSRRVFA
+57 HRLLA
-71 SPGAAAGII
+71 SPGGLAGTV

-87 ASLTAPWW
+87 ASLTASWW

-100 EDQDFTAILSGPT
+100 EDQDFTAVLSGPT
-113 AAHWLGTDELGRDL
+113 AAHWLGADELGRDL
-127 LSRIFAAA
+127 FSRIFASA
-135 AGTLGTSLI
+135 AGTLGTSFI
-144 TVIVGVGLGTILAM
+144 TVLVGVGLGTILAM
-158 VAAAG
+158 TAAAAG
-163 ERTEGVISRVTE
+163 DRAEGVISRVTE
-175 VMMSLP
+175 IMMSLP

-190 GAVGTNIPVI
+190 GAVGTNIPLI

-216 LGQATS
+216 LGQAKS

-233 VDGVS
+233 VDGVG
-238 TLAIS
+238 TLGIS
-243 LRHVL
+243 VRHVL
-248 PGLSNTIVVQSAL
+248 PGLTNTIVVQSAL

-282 PQPSWGGMIQG
+282 PEPSWGGMIQS
-293 ASQHVYEAP
+293 ASQHVYDAP
-302 WLMVPTGA
+302 WLMVPSGA
-310 VLALTVLAA
+310 VLALTVLSA

-325 LGKAPNAA
+325 LGKSPNAA

-341 DRRRRT
+341 IRRKR
-347 AASASAAA
+347 AADAAA
-355 SAAPAAPET
+355 AAAAAPAVESL
-364 PAAPGRLSVRGLSVG
+364 PAAGRLSVRGLSVG

-388 DVSFDV
+388 DVTFDV
-394 EQGTVLG
+394 APGTVLG

-434 DGRNL
+434 NGRNL
-439 AGATETAMAGVRGR
+439 ASATEKDLEGIRGR
-453 GIALISQEPMR
+453 DIALISQEPMR

-472 GYQLVSAIRRL
+472 GYQLTAAIRRL
-483 RKTGKAQARAEALS
+483 GKTGKAEARVQALG

-508 RILTTYPHQIS
+508 RILKAYPHQIS
-519 GGMAQRVAIALALAG
+519 GGMAQRVAIALALSG
-534 RPRLLVADEPTT
+534 KPRLLVADEPTT

-556 LSLLRT
+556 LSLLRS

-583 ICDTVAVMYA
+583 ICDNVAVMYA

-602 ANILDNPRHPY
+602 AGILDNPRHPY

-622 HANTAADMPER
+622 HANTSSDMPER
-633 LATISGRVPQPKD
+633 LATIKGQVPQPKD
-646 WPAGCRFMARC
+646 WPTGCRFAARC

-663 CVAPVPLVPS
+663 CTTPVPLLPS
-673 GSDDGVVRCVKA
+673 GSEDGEVRCVKA

-690 EGLEWVATEVPAR
+690 EGLAWLATEVPTH
-703 RVLDVR
+703 RVLEI
-709 SADSTVSNDSTVST
+709 
-723 SSAVEKDRA
+723 VEKDMA

>member
-1 MIPSIA
+1 
-7 PVPAT
+7 
-12 APANAENADKET
+12 
-24 DTDAAGVGAGAG
+24 
-36 AATAA
+36 
-41 APAGPGTGR
+41 
-50 GPRAAFG
+50 
-57 GLFAPRLSSRRVFA
+57 
-71 SPGAAAGII
+71 
-80 WLAALVA
+80 
-87 ASLTAPWW
+87 
-95 LPYKT
+95 
-100 EDQDFTAILSGPT
+100 
-113 AAHWLGTDELGRDL
+113 
-127 LSRIFAAA
+127 
-135 AGTLGTSLI
+135 
-144 TVIVGVGLGTILAM
+144 
-158 VAAAG
+158 
-163 ERTEGVISRVTE
+163 
-175 VMMSLP
+175 MMSLP

-190 GAVGTNIPVI
+190 GAVGTNIPVV

-216 LGQATS
+216 LGQATA

-238 TLAIS
+238 TLGIS

-248 PGLSNTIVVQSAL
+248 PGLNNTIVVQSAL

-293 ASQHVYEAP
+293 ASQHVYDAP

-341 DRRRRT
+341 DRRRR
-347 AASASAAA
+347 AAA
-355 SAAPAAPET
+355 SAAAPSTAAAAPSAAADE
-364 PAAPGRLSVRGLSVG
+364 PATAGRLSVRGLSVG

-388 DVSFDV
+388 EVSFDV

-425 SVTGGQILW
+425 SASGGQILW
-434 DGRNL
+434 NGRNL
-439 AGATETAMAGVRGR
+439 AAAAENELAGVRGR
-453 GIALISQEPMR
+453 EIALISQEPMR

-483 RKTGKAQARAEALS
+483 RSMGKAEARTEALG
-497 LLEKVGIVDAG
+497 LLEKVGIVDAA

-556 LSLLRT
+556 LSLLRA
-562 LVKDTGMSVV
+562 LVRDTGMSVV

-622 HANTAADMPER
+622 HANTAEDMPER
-633 LATISGRVPQPKD
+633 LATINGQVPQPKD
-646 WPAGCRFMARC
+646 WPGGCRFMARC

-673 GSDDGVVRCVKA
+673 GSDDGLVRCVKA

-690 EGLEWVATEVPAR
+690 EGLAWVATEVPAH
-703 RVLDVR
+703 RVPDILEM
-709 SADSTVSNDSTVST
+709 DSTVK
-723 SSAVEKDRA
+723 KDRP

>member
-1 MIPSIA
+1 MIPS
-7 PVPAT
+7 V
-12 APANAENADKET
+12 APAPLQRKNALARFS
-24 DTDAAGVGAGAG
+24 AH
-36 AATAA
+36 
-41 APAGPGTGR
+41 
-50 GPRAAFG
+50 
-57 GLFAPRLSSRRVFA
+57 RLFA
-71 SPGAAAGII
+71 SPGGVAGVI
-80 WLAALVA
+80 WLAAIVA
-87 ASLTAPWW
+87 ASLTAQWW

-100 EDQDFTAILSGPT
+100 EDQDFTAVLSGPT

-144 TVIVGVGLGTILAM
+144 TVIVGVGLGTVLAM
-158 VAAAG
+158 LAAAAG
-163 ERTEGVISRVTE
+163 ERVEAVISRVTE
-175 VMMSLP
+175 IMMSLP

-190 GAVGTNIPVI
+190 GAVGTNIPLI

-216 LGQATS
+216 LGQAKS

-238 TLAIS
+238 TPGIS
-243 LRHVL
+243 LRHIL
-248 PGLSNTIVVQSAL
+248 PGLTNTIVVQSAL

-293 ASQHVYEAP
+293 ASQHVYDAP

-325 LGKAPNAA
+325 LGKTPNATS
-333 ASHLPSAA
+333 SHLPSAA
-341 DRRRRT
+341 ARRRRASVV
-347 AASASAAA
+347 AAVGAAPVAAA
-355 SAAPAAPET
+355 GTHDAAAK
-364 PAAPGRLSVRGLSVG
+364 GQLSVRGLCIG

-434 DGRNL
+434 NGKNL
-439 AGATETAMAGVRGR
+439 AAATERDMEGIRGR
-453 GIALISQEPMR
+453 DIALISQEPMR

-472 GYQLVSAIRRL
+472 GYQLTAAIRRL
-483 RKTGKAQARAEALS
+483 RKTGKAEARNEALS
-497 LLEKVGIVDAG
+497 LLEKVGIVDAE
-508 RILTTYPHQIS
+508 RILKTYPHQIS
-519 GGMAQRVAIALALAG
+519 GGMAQRVAIALALSG

-556 LSLLRT
+556 LSLLRS

-583 ICDTVAVMYA
+583 ICDNVAVMYA

-622 HANTAADMPER
+622 HANSAADMPER
-633 LATISGRVPQPKD
+633 LATISGQVPQPKD
-646 WPAGCRFMARC
+646 WPAGCRFAARC

-663 CVAPVPLVPS
+663 CATPVPLLAS
-673 GSDDGVVRCVKA
+673 GSEEGLVRCVKA

-690 EGLEWVATEVPAR
+690 EGLEWLATEVPTH
-703 RVLDVR
+703 RVLKI
-709 SADSTVSNDSTVST
+709 
-723 SSAVEKDRA
+723 VEKDLA